1 MAAPSG
7 GRPIQE
13 FAQGQS
19 SPYIARVKTTATA
32 TCVLACA
39 VSLGRAAIGA
49 EHVTVPAPL
58 GQQNK
63 EVVVEPGATLKQ
75 ASCGRVLQG
84 EPAVRAPRTTMT
96 ATNVWASGSPTAP
109 SLAAGPSRSTTVSDP
124 AGPPLV
130 EAAYLTLRGTLG
142 SFDKGLAV
150 TIVDRNGRTRTIP
163 LVLGAR
169 VDEGLKVGD
178 LVAVRIPLEYDPAN
192 KAASRVERQKPAA
205 PATSSKFAAAQS
217 TLQ

>member
-1 MAAPSG
+1 M
-7 GRPIQE
+7 
-13 FAQGQS
+13 
-19 SPYIARVKTTATA
+19 
-32 TCVLACA
+32 
-39 VSLGRAAIGA
+39 
-49 EHVTVPAPL
+49 
-58 GQQNK
+58 
-63 EVVVEPGATLKQ
+63 EPGATLKQ

-84 EPAVRAPRTTMT
+84 APVTRAPRPAVASTGAWTPGLP
-96 ATNVWASGSPTAP
+96 AASGPP
-109 SLAAGPSRSTTVSDP
+109 SGLPGPSAASGP

-150 TIVDRNGRTRTIP
+150 TIVDRNGRTRTVP
-163 LVLGAR
+163 LVRGAR

-192 KAASRVERQKPAA
+192 KAASSVERQKPAA

-217 TLQ
+217 ALR